1 MTTFKS
7 LGLNAELLK
16 AVEKL
21 GFETPTDVQD
31 KVIPI
36 LLEQDTDLVALAQTG
51 TGKTAAFGFPMLQR
65 VDSTNR
71 RTQGLIL
78 SPTRELCIQI
88 TNDMVVYGKAIK
100 GVNIVAI
107 YGGANIQEQANKI
120 KRGAQI
126 VVATPGRLKDMIKR
140 RLVDISAIKYCVLDE
155 ADEML
160 NMGFY
165 EDIKDILTN
174 SPNDKNSWLFS
185 ATMPPEVNRI
195 AKKFMNNPQE
205 ITVGT
210 KNSSAKNIEHQYFIV
225 PGRERYAALRAV
237 VSMNTDIFGV
247 VFCRTKIE
255 TQKVADKLIQDGY
268 KAAAIHGDLS
278 QNQRDIVMQ
287 SFRKKKIQLLVAT
300 DVAARGIDVDDIT
313 HVINYQL
320 PDETEVYTHRS
331 GRTGRAGK
339 KGTSIIFVTKSD
351 RRKIK
356 SIENK
361 LQTKLTEIQMPSAEE
376 VFTSKINH
384 WVEQVKTTPIKSDLH
399 NHLPKVIN
407 AFEEL
412 TKETLIELIL
422 SKEFKSFDMN
432 PKALEFSGEGRS
444 NRSSRRSDRAS
455 DRSFER
461 SDRKINAPENKDRF
475 FINVGARDQYEWTT
489 LKDFLRSFL
498 SLEQDDVFQVEVMKN
513 FSFFSTHK
521 KHRDLVLKAFD
532 NLIMDDRKV
541 SVELTKKGKTFSP
554 KKNFKKKKFN

>member
-65 VDSTNR
+65 IDSTNR

-88 TNDMVVYGKAIK
+88 TNDMVEYGKAIK
-100 GVNIVAI
+100 GVNVVAI

-165 EDIKDILTN
+165 EDIKDILTHT
-174 SPNDKNSWLFS
+174 PNDKNSWLFS

-287 SFRKKKIQLLVAT
+287 SFRKKRIQLLVAT

-361 LQTKLTEIQMPSAEE
+361 LQTKLSEIQMPSAEE

-422 SKEFKSFDMN
+422 SKEFKSFDLH

-444 NRSSRRSDRAS
+444 ERSSRRSDRSS

-461 SDRKINAPENKDRF
+461 SDRKINAPEDKDRF

>member
-65 VDSTNR
+65 IDSTNR

-88 TNDMVVYGKAIK
+88 TNDMVEYGKAIK

-165 EDIKDILTN
+165 EDIKDILTHT
-174 SPNDKNSWLFS
+174 PNDKNSWLFS

-422 SKEFKSFDMN
+422 SKEFKSFDMH
-432 PKALEFSGEGRS
+432 PKAPEFSGEGRS
-444 NRSSRRSDRAS
+444 DKSSRRSDRGS

-461 SDRKINAPENKDRF
+461 IDRKINAPKDKDRF

>member
-7 LGLNAELLK
+7 LGLSTELLK

-21 GFETPTDVQD
+21 GFESPTEVQD

-36 LLEQDTDLVALAQTG
+36 LLDQNTDLVALAQTG

-65 VDSTNR
+65 IDPKQKM
-71 RTQGLIL
+71 TQGLIL
-78 SPTRELCIQI
+78 APTRELCLQI
-88 TNDMVVYGKAIK
+88 TNEMGIYGQALKN
-100 GVNIVAI
+100 VNIVAI

-120 KRGAQI
+120 RRGAQI
-126 VVATPGRLKDMIKR
+126 VVATPGRLKDMIGR
-140 RLVDISAIKYCVLDE
+140 RLVDISAIQYCVLDE

-165 EDIKDILTN
+165 EDIKDILTHTPKTK
-174 SPNDKNSWLFS
+174 SSWLFS
-185 ATMPPEVNRI
+185 ATMPPEVNTI
-195 AKKFMNNPQE
+195 AKKFMKKPIE

-210 KNSSAKNIEHQYFIV
+210 KNSSAKNIDHQYFTV
-225 PGRERYAALRAV
+225 AARERYNALRAL
-237 VSMNTDIFGV
+237 VSMNTDLFGV

-255 TQKVADKLIQDGY
+255 TQKVAEKLIQDGY

-287 SFRKKKIQLLVAT
+287 SFRKKRIQLLIAT
-300 DVAARGIDVDDIT
+300 DVAARGIDVDDLT

-320 PDETEVYTHRS
+320 PDEIETYTHRS

-356 SIENK
+356 LIENK
-361 LQTKLTEIQMPSAEE
+361 LQTKLTELQMPSPEE
-376 VFTSKINH
+376 VLTSKITH
-384 WVEQVKTTPIKSDLH
+384 WTEQVKNIPIKSDLH
-399 NHLPKVIN
+399 NHLPQAIN
-407 AFEEL
+407 AFEEIS
-412 TKETLIELIL
+412 KETLIEMML
-422 SKEFKSFDMN
+422 SKEFKSFDLH
-432 PKALEFSGEGRS
+432 PKALDFGRNDRS
-444 NRSSRRSDRAS
+444 ERSSDR
-455 DRSFER
+455 R
-461 SDRKINAPENKDRF
+461 SDRKINAPQDKDRF

-498 SLEQDDVFQVEVMKN
+498 KLGSDDVFQVEVMKN

-521 KHRDLVLKAFD
+521 DHRDLVLKSFD

-541 SVELTKKGKTFSP
+541 NVELTKKGKTFSP
-554 KKNFKKKKFN
+554 KKNFKKKKSKFK

>member
-7 LGLNAELLK
+7 LGLNTELLK

-21 GFETPTDVQD
+21 GFESPTEVQD

-36 LLEQDTDLVALAQTG
+36 LLDQNTDLVALAQTG

-65 VDSTNR
+65 IDAKQKM
-71 RTQGLIL
+71 TQGLIL
-78 SPTRELCIQI
+78 APTRELCLQI
-88 TNDMVVYGKAIK
+88 TNEMGIYGQALKN
-100 GVNIVAI
+100 VNIVAI

-120 KRGAQI
+120 RRGAQI
-126 VVATPGRLKDMIKR
+126 VVATPGRLKDMIGR
-140 RLVDISAIKYCVLDE
+140 RLVDISAIQYCVLDE

-165 EDIKDILTN
+165 EDIKDILTHTPKTK
-174 SPNDKNSWLFS
+174 SSWLFS
-185 ATMPPEVNRI
+185 ATMPPEVNTI
-195 AKKFMNNPQE
+195 AKKFMKKPIE

-210 KNSSAKNIEHQYFIV
+210 KNSSAKNIDHQYFTV
-225 PGRERYAALRAV
+225 AARERYNALRAV
-237 VSMNTDIFGV
+237 VSMNTDLFGV

-255 TQKVADKLIQDGY
+255 TQKVAEKLIQDGY

-287 SFRKKKIQLLVAT
+287 SFRKKRIQLLIAT
-300 DVAARGIDVDDIT
+300 DVAARGIDVDDLT

-320 PDETEVYTHRS
+320 PDEIETYTHRS

-356 SIENK
+356 LIENK
-361 LQTKLTEIQMPSAEE
+361 LQTKLTELQMPSPEE
-376 VFTSKINH
+376 VLTSKITH
-384 WVEQVKTTPIKSDLH
+384 WTEQVKNIPIKSDLH
-399 NHLPKVIN
+399 SHLPQAIK
-407 AFEEL
+407 AFEEIS
-412 TKETLIELIL
+412 KETLVEMML
-422 SKEFKSFDMN
+422 SKEFKSFDLH
-432 PKALEFSGEGRS
+432 PKALDFGRNDRS
-444 NRSSRRSDRAS
+444 ERSSDR
-455 DRSFER
+455 R
-461 SDRKINAPENKDRF
+461 SDRKINAPQDKDRF

-498 SLEQDDVFQVEVMKN
+498 KLGPDDVFQVEVMKN

-521 KHRDLVLKAFD
+521 DHRDLVLKSFD

-541 SVELTKKGKTFSP
+541 NVELTKKGKTFSP
-554 KKNFKKKKFN
+554 KKNFKKKKSKFK

>member
-65 VDSTNR
+65 IDSTNR
-71 RTQGLIL
+71 MTQGLIL

-88 TNDMVVYGKAIK
+88 TNDMVEYGKAIK
-100 GVNIVAI
+100 GANIVAI

-165 EDIKDILTN
+165 EDIKDILTHT
-174 SPNDKNSWLFS
+174 PNDKNSWLFS
-185 ATMPPEVNRI
+185 ATMPPEVNKI

-287 SFRKKKIQLLVAT
+287 SFRKKRIQLLVAT

-384 WVEQVKTTPIKSDLH
+384 WVELVKTTPIKSDLH

-422 SKEFKSFDMN
+422 SKEFKSFDMH

-444 NRSSRRSDRAS
+444 DRSSRRSDRGS
-455 DRSFER
+455 ERSFER
-461 SDRKINAPENKDRF
+461 SDRKINAPEDKDRF

-554 KKNFKKKKFN
+554 KKNFKKKKIN

>member
-174 SPNDKNSWLFS
+174 TPNDKNSWLFS

-384 WVEQVKTTPIKSDLH
+384 WVEQVKTTLIKSDLH

-422 SKEFKSFDMN
+422 SKEFKSFDMH

-444 NRSSRRSDRAS
+444 NRSSRRSDRGS

>member
-65 VDSTNR
+65 IDSTNR

-88 TNDMVVYGKAIK
+88 TNDMVEYGKAIK

-165 EDIKDILTN
+165 EDIKDILTHT
-174 SPNDKNSWLFS
+174 PNDKNSWLFS

-422 SKEFKSFDMN
+422 SKEFKSFDMH
-432 PKALEFSGEGRS
+432 PKAPEFSFERRS
-444 NRSSRRSDRAS
+444 DRSSRRSDRGS

-461 SDRKINAPENKDRF
+461 IDRKINAPKDKDRF

>member
-65 VDSTNR
+65 IDSTNR
-71 RTQGLIL
+71 MTQGLIL

-100 GVNIVAI
+100 GANIVAI

-165 EDIKDILTN
+165 EDIKDILTHT
-174 SPNDKNSWLFS
+174 PNDKNSWLFS
-185 ATMPPEVNRI
+185 ATMPPEVNKI

-287 SFRKKKIQLLVAT
+287 SFRKKRIQLLVAT
-300 DVAARGIDVDDIT
+300 DVAARGIDVDDIS

-422 SKEFKSFDMN
+422 SKEFKSFDMH

-444 NRSSRRSDRAS
+444 DRSSRRSDRGS
-455 DRSFER
+455 ERSFER
-461 SDRKINAPENKDRF
+461 SDRKINAPEDKDRF

-541 SVELTKKGKTFSP
+541 SVELTKKSKTFSP